1 MLTISGYAGYS
12 YFVVAAVSGAYW
24 LWMGVSGYKAVD
36 DKVWARKLF
45 VFSIVTIT
53 ALSVMMSVDFQATPS
68 QMLMTSV
75 NHICGVDNV
84 SGFCA
89 AFASR

>member
-1 MLTISGYAGYS
+1 
-12 YFVVAAVSGAYW
+12 
-24 LWMGVSGYKAVD
+24 MGVSGYKAVD

-75 NHICGVDNV
+75 NHICGADNV